1 MCGLPR
7 EAPDLQSAAA
17 TMRPACCAGQ
27 GGKAGVYPGA
37 LAGWCGAKVCRGS
50 RNDERH
56 VQIDNKIVTAP
67 CDGTVLPGVTRDSIL
82 QLLTSW
88 GYEVEER
95 HLAIDELMQ
104 AGKEGR
110 LEEAFGTGTAA
121 VISPV
126 GELNFKGE
134 ITVINDFK
142 TGELTQKLYDTLT
155 GIQWG
160 DVADTYGWTREV
172 K

>member
-1 MCGLPR
+1 M
-7 EAPDLQSAAA
+7 
-17 TMRPACCAGQ
+17 
-27 GGKAGVYPGA
+27 
-37 LAGWCGAKVCRGS
+37 
-50 RNDERH
+50 
-56 VQIDNKIVTAP
+56 
-67 CDGTVLPGVTRDSIL
+67 
-82 QLLTSW
+82 
-88 GYEVEER
+88 EER

-134 ITVINDFK
+134 IMVINDFK

>member
-1 MCGLPR
+1 M
-7 EAPDLQSAAA
+7 
-17 TMRPACCAGQ
+17 
-27 GGKAGVYPGA
+27 GA
-37 LAGWCGAKVCRGS
+37 LNLPAGMQQRIGNGIFIELYGLGCV
-50 RNDERH
+50 ERKY
-56 VQIDNKIVTAP
+56 VEEVGTMNVMFKIDNKIVTAP